1 MSDSNDPYKK
11 VSDLGYAGAGAIG
24 SLATNLAALA
34 PIAIGSYYGFNRLTS
49 NKDYAVR
56 ALGTGSMKQVNT
68 NVGQNL
74 EKLREA
80 KEAYNSKKTK
90 ELRSSLLEGSNIKNI
105 LGESA
110 EKRKALIASV
120 LEIIDD
126 PEANTNIEAR
136 TSLRDK
142 IVKLLETDGTSAAE
156 DEEKIIKN
164 ILTTV
169 LDSGSA
175 SSRERFKDF
184 YQRLNNY
191 GSVLQAPTTVN
202 INGLKPKFNEIQVS
216 ALQENST
223 ARANF
228 DKLQQIMGEDS
239 SLAVKI
245 MKGKI
250 TGSEDDVFEA
260 HLFTKSGKEKLRIRL
275 NSAGMP
281 GGRMVRTAQGT
292 TTALTKRNYLSA
304 NQVLNLIQKTNE
316 SFVEQASTGGTL
328 SRTQI
333 LDQLLRTEGGDFFDY
348 QFYVLNKMKEERG
361 LIGIKSKDFYAAL
374 SEVTEQVSRS
384 VRIRSVDPAF
394 ASFSEGF
401 SSVTSNQMI
410 VYGMENL
417 PKGEQ
422 QRFVPTVTSNFPE
435 IFDPAGLGTDP
446 VRRTEQGTAYTG
458 FSSTRRGTLSN
469 LRGFGNFGIN
479 RNIQPITA
487 REQQFIGR
495 KTMFIDSNAAVN
507 KVASTLKMNTV
518 ESIDLAFEFN
528 SFAKR
533 GRAHRVAIL
542 DVNENAL
549 SKLGLGEGEAYM
561 GGMQDLRVRQEL
573 TKTSVDLQQMKRAA
587 PALYNELVEAQK
599 AGQRMIIGDGS
610 SYQMLTGDKRT
621 LSNIDDFFNAFGI
634 KGGGAAFSL
643 SEGEVAIPRYEGM
656 TRLNIGL
663 VEATE
668 IQSKNRTLVHLAGT
682 YDVISPFAKVFGSMF
697 KGTVKDLT
705 GTVESNLPEYM
716 RIAKSV
722 APNIGKE
729 SLMFT
734 EGAMLKKSSAYLA
747 YQMIGGAAIVGQTD
761 VNAFFQKVT
770 ENLTVPTGVQ
780 QAEYTSAFKN
790 QVATNIAR
798 ELVSN
803 TSATDENIGRVFAGY
818 LKQSSSQDDLK
829 NILTAT
835 GYEEN
840 RVSSILKSAKEGYAV
855 ALSSSIAGPQS
866 STLVDNLASIEPRVY
881 KFLQYRMQNLLGMGV
896 DEASDAMTSFIA
908 RLGGIGENLKTLQSL
923 EMMAT
928 SIGPGAAI
936 SDVRYR
942 NLERVNVQEFIEAK
956 GGAGM
961 ADFLSSEKF
970 SSGKGF
976 MLALDESSAKAFGK
990 KEIFIAGGK
999 EIIDNLPN
1007 IILPTGEGKEILEN
1021 EYIRRVEQLSN
1032 DLESL
1037 KNISTRGSVEE
1048 VQQAQKVVKSFVQD
1062 YSEIFGTAFR
1072 QLLRGRMR
1080 GSTMAQ
1086 GGGFVLSTFDDA
1098 GSIVTQGSAEF
1109 TKAQHLRINKAVKE
1123 SASPL
1128 MRAGAFAMADTSQF
1142 LTAMKT
1148 FMSGEVDSLV
1158 ATEGMS
1164 FAQAQKAASDDAA
1177 ALAARFFL
1185 GMEGDKSMGATMLVS
1200 RHPVLAPTHITPL
1213 EIIRNVSETGSQDVM
1228 FKRFTETKEGEKAL
1242 KQLSENLGNVK
1253 ISSFADISHQY
1264 GEGTRG
1270 VINKFFGTM
1279 LDNISNFMSAEGGG
1293 RLLFPSMLTEVH
1305 FNGKKRTLDL
1315 SLASGMIGDF
1325 DGDIYQLL
1333 MPTRKL
1339 RSGLSTKATVETL
1352 TNDLTGR
1359 LLTRFFVDETKTGI
1373 TNYAK
1378 GLSGGGG
1385 IDLGQFL
1392 LEESQKEIY
1401 AKDVGQLDVSL
1412 DRLRMGI
1419 AAQTYGKDK
1428 VFGAQGAMSL
1438 LTALEEISLKSK
1450 KAARAIPI
1458 AEELTNAMNLFLETK
1473 GESREA
1479 LDRTLKKIFQGTD
1492 LGEAASLNK
1501 GVSVIDD
1508 LQMEGAPKA
1517 LNDLFGSL
1525 KGKEI
1530 NLGEILDVFRSGA
1543 VAASQIG
1550 AEAQKNA
1557 STMAQAMTRA
1567 DRQAAYMAAVQE
1579 GSPQGAMMRGARLAG
1594 QDELDTTLNKLLSA
1608 FDRVSNYTDSIA
1620 TASNA
1625 SFKRALGPIAGGLAA
1640 SLAISSVVGNDGY
1653 SPEPLVMPGEF
1664 SDARVNASIM
1674 AGTATQTNVSP
1685 ESMPE
1690 YSNPMD
1696 MNSRTLNSGNLSIQR
1711 TSAYSMRGEVV
1722 NYASVG
1728 DTMNLVNRLGSNGT
1742 FIINDHRRPM
1752 SRHYMERVFGD

>member
-11 VSDLGYAGAGAIG
+11 VVDLGYAGAGTAG
-24 SLATNLAALA
+24 SLATNLATFA

-56 ALGTGSMKQVNT
+56 GLATGSMRQVNT

-74 EKLREA
+74 EKLRQARDTYNA
-80 KEAYNSKKTK
+80 KKSK

-105 LGESA
+105 LSESA
-110 EKRKALIASV
+110 EKRKALIGSV

-126 PEANTNIEAR
+126 PGANTNIEAL

-142 IVKLLETDGTSAAE
+142 IVKLLETDGTNAAE

-169 LDSGSA
+169 LDSGT
-175 SSRERFKDF
+175 SSSKERFKEF

-191 GSVLQAPTTVN
+191 GSVLQAPTSVN
-202 INGLKPKFNEIQVS
+202 INGLKPKFNEIDVS
-216 ALQENST
+216 ALQANSP

-228 DKLQQIMGEDS
+228 DKLQQLIGDDS

-245 MKGKI
+245 MKGNI
-250 TGSEDDVFEA
+250 TGSTDDVFEA

-275 NSAGMP
+275 NSARIA
-281 GGRMVRTAQGT
+281 GGNIVRTAQGT
-292 TTALTKRNYLSA
+292 TTALIKRKYLSA
-304 NQVLNLIQKTNE
+304 NQVLNLMQEANDT
-316 SFVEQASTGGTL
+316 FLEQTSKGG
-328 SRTQI
+328 RPDRNRIMQ
-333 LDQLLRTEGGDFFDY
+333 DLLRDKGGDFFDY
-348 QFYVLNKMKEERG
+348 QFHVLKKMKEDRG

-374 SEVTEQVSRS
+374 SEVTDQASRS
-384 VRIRSVDPAF
+384 TRIASVDPEF
-394 ASFSEGF
+394 YSFSKGF

-417 PKGEQ
+417 SKREQ
-422 QRFVPTVTSNFPE
+422 QTFVPTVTSSFPE

-458 FSSTRRGTLSN
+458 FSSTRQGTLSN

-495 KTMFIDSNAAVN
+495 KTMFIDSNAAIN
-507 KVASTLKMNTV
+507 KVASTLKMNTAN
-518 ESIDLAFEFN
+518 SIDLAFEFN
-528 SFAKR
+528 DISKQ
-533 GRAHRVAIL
+533 GRAHRIAIL
-542 DVNENAL
+542 DVNDNAL
-549 SKLGLGEGEAYM
+549 ARLGLGEGEAYM
-561 GGMQDLRVRQEL
+561 GGLQDLRVRQEL
-573 TKTSVDLQQMKRAA
+573 TKTSVDLEQMKRAA

-599 AGQRMIIGDGS
+599 AGRRMIIGDGA
-610 SYQMLTGDKRT
+610 SYEMITGDKRK
-621 LSNIDDFFNAFGI
+621 LNNIDDFFNVFGI

-643 SEGEVAIPRYEGM
+643 SEGEVSIPRYQGM

-705 GTVESNLPEYM
+705 GTVESNLPQYM
-716 RIAKSV
+716 QVAKSV
-722 APNIGKE
+722 APSVERE
-729 SLMFT
+729 SLMLA

-747 YQMIGGAAIVGQTD
+747 YQMIGGAAVVGQTD
-761 VNAFFQKVT
+761 VNKFFNTVT
-770 ENLTVPTGVQ
+770 RNLQVPTTAQ
-780 QAEYTSAFKN
+780 QAEYTTSFKT
-790 QVATNIAR
+790 QLASNIAR
-798 ELVSN
+798 ELVGN
-803 TSATDENIGRVFAGY
+803 QSATDENIGRVFAGY
-818 LKQSSSQDDLK
+818 LKYSSTEDDLK
-829 NILTAT
+829 NLLTGAGYSDTRVGNILT
-835 GYEEN
+835 
-840 RVSSILKSAKEGYAV
+840 SAKQGYAV

-866 STLVDNLASIEPRVY
+866 STLVDNLASMEPRVY

-896 DEASDAMTSFIA
+896 DEASDVMIFFVA
-908 RLGGIGENLKTLQSL
+908 RFGGIGENLKTLQSL

-928 SIGPGAAI
+928 SIGPGASI
-936 SDVRYR
+936 SDARYR
-942 NLERVNVQEFIEAK
+942 NLERVGIQEFIEAK

-961 ADFLSSEKF
+961 AEFLSSSRF
-970 SSGKGF
+970 SNGNGF
-976 MLALDESSAKAFGK
+976 MLSLDESSARAFGK

-999 EIIDNLPN
+999 EIVDNLPN
-1007 IILPTGEGKEILEN
+1007 IILPTGEGKEVLEN

-1037 KNISTRGSVEE
+1037 KNISTRGSAQE
-1048 VQQAQKVVKSFVQD
+1048 VQQAQTVVKSFIKD
-1062 YSEIFGTAFR
+1062 YSDIFGGAFR

-1086 GGGFVLSTFDDA
+1086 GGGFILSSFDDA
-1098 GSIVTQGSAEF
+1098 GNVIAQGSAEF
-1109 TKAQHLRINKAVKE
+1109 TVAQHLRIAKAVKE

-1128 MRAGAFAMADTSQF
+1128 MRSGAYAMADTSQF

-1148 FMSGEVDSLV
+1148 FMSGETDSLI

-1164 FAQAQKAASDDAA
+1164 FTQAQKAASEDAA
-1177 ALAARFFL
+1177 NLTARFFL
-1185 GMEGDKSMGATMLVS
+1185 GMEGKQSMGATMLIG
-1200 RHPVLAPTHITPL
+1200 RHPVLAATHITPL
-1213 EIIRNVSETGSQDVM
+1213 EVIRNVAETGQQDVI
-1228 FKRFTETKEGEKAL
+1228 FKKFTETQEGEKAL
-1242 KQLSENLGNVK
+1242 KQLSENLNVK

-1264 GEGTRG
+1264 GEGNRG
-1270 VINKFFGTM
+1270 VINKFFGSM
-1279 LDNISNFMSAEGGG
+1279 LDNVSNFMSGEGGG
-1293 RLLFPSMLTEVH
+1293 RLLFPSMLTDVH
-1305 FNGKKRTLDL
+1305 FNGKKRTMDL

-1325 DGDIYQLL
+1325 DGDVYQLM

-1339 RSGLSTKATVETL
+1339 RKSLSSQATTDAL

-1359 LLTRFFVDETKTGI
+1359 ILTRFFVEETKSGI
-1373 TNYAK
+1373 SNYAK
-1378 GLSGGGG
+1378 GLSGGDG
-1385 IDLGQFL
+1385 IEMGQFL

-1401 AKDVGQLDVSL
+1401 AKDVGQLDTSL
-1412 DRLRMGI
+1412 DKLRMGI
-1419 AAQTYGKDK
+1419 AAQTYDNNK

-1458 AEELTNAMNLFLETK
+1458 AEELTNAMNLFLNTK
-1473 GESREA
+1473 GESQEA
-1479 LDRTLKKIFQGTD
+1479 LDRVLNKILQGTD
-1492 LGEAASLNK
+1492 IGSANTLNEGK
-1501 GVSVIDD
+1501 AVIGD
-1508 LQMEGAPKA
+1508 LAMEGSSRDFNKV
-1517 LNDLFGSL
+1517 LGSL
-1525 KGKEI
+1525 QGKEI

-1543 VAASQIG
+1543 VAANQIG

-1557 STMAQAMTRA
+1557 STMAMAMTRA
-1567 DRQAAYMAAVQE
+1567 DRQAAYMAAVQG
-1579 GSPQGAMMRGARLAG
+1579 GSPQGAMMMGARQAG
-1594 QDELDTTLNKLLSA
+1594 GDELDVTLTKLMSA
-1608 FDRVSNYTDSIA
+1608 FERASNYGDSIA

-1625 SFKRALGPIAGGLAA
+1625 SFKKALGPIAGGLAA
-1640 SLAISSVVGNDGY
+1640 SLAMNTIFGNDGY
-1653 SPEPLVMPGEF
+1653 SPEPMVMPGEF

-1674 AGTATQTNVSP
+1674 TGAVTQGNISP
-1685 ESMPE
+1685 DSLPE

-1696 MNSRTLNSGNLSIQR
+1696 MNGRTLNSGNLSIQR
-1711 TSAYSMRGEVV
+1711 TSAYSMKGEVV